1 MNRTHDNHSEL
12 SSLREQVRSLEVEL
26 IKNSFSNIQL
36 CVQQQ
41 RLLNPLQQYQH
52 PLPAVQNLFNHDS
65 VRHYPQANINPYVL
79 NPHYQPMPHY
89 PLMNGPMIYPTHY
102 GMAPMMYT
110 GQVHIPTW
118 NDVHVA
124 RPMNNFNGMGYGV
137 PPNSRQQTTMHT
149 RDYHRGQ
156 PLITGYAGYQKQS
169 TGENG
174 RRERPVPDVAAPRG
188 NERSSEPAPSNGNQ
202 PVHTELP
209 SEDGPI
215 QHTQD
220 QPPLEL
226 IECHEAPSTHREAPA
241 LSEGEGDD
249 ILTENS
255 SAAPDKNPDYD
266 DTKKAPSPE
275 PKPGT
280 SEPQY
285 PTQDITED
293 RDTHQP
299 FLSHGRAS
307 EKTGRRKIY

>member
-1 MNRTHDNHSEL
+1 
-12 SSLREQVRSLEVEL
+12 
-26 IKNSFSNIQL
+26 
-36 CVQQQ
+36 
-41 RLLNPLQQYQH
+41 
-52 PLPAVQNLFNHDS
+52 
-65 VRHYPQANINPYVL
+65 
-79 NPHYQPMPHY
+79 
-89 PLMNGPMIYPTHY
+89 
-102 GMAPMMYT
+102 
-110 GQVHIPTW
+110 
-118 NDVHVA
+118 
-124 RPMNNFNGMGYGV
+124 MGYGV

-174 RRERPVPDVAAPRG
+174 RRERPVPDAATPRG
-188 NERSSEPAPSNGNQ
+188 NERRSDPTPSNGNQ

-209 SEDGPI
+209 SEDSPI

-226 IECHEAPSTHREAPA
+226 IECHEASSTHREAPA
-241 LSEGEGDD
+241 LGEGEGDD

-299 FLSHGRAS
+299 FFIPPESLRKNGA
-307 EKTGRRKIY
+307 EKRY

>member
-1 MNRTHDNHSEL
+1 
-12 SSLREQVRSLEVEL
+12 
-26 IKNSFSNIQL
+26 
-36 CVQQQ
+36 
-41 RLLNPLQQYQH
+41 
-52 PLPAVQNLFNHDS
+52 
-65 VRHYPQANINPYVL
+65 
-79 NPHYQPMPHY
+79 
-89 PLMNGPMIYPTHY
+89 
-102 GMAPMMYT
+102 MY
-110 GQVHIPTW
+110 
-118 NDVHVA
+118 
-124 RPMNNFNGMGYGV
+124 
-137 PPNSRQQTTMHT
+137 T

-174 RRERPVPDVAAPRG
+174 RKERPVPNAAAPRG

-209 SEDGPI
+209 SEDSPI

-241 LSEGEGDD
+241 LGEGEGDD

-266 DTKKAPSPE
+266 DIKKAPSTE
-275 PKPGT
+275 PKPGS

-307 EKTGRRKIY
+307 EKTGRRKSY